1 MPDGSSILGS
11 GKGMGQP
18 VIVEDGV
25 AKLLDRTAFAG
36 SVATADRLLDKIQ
49 VAEVPLTDA
58 VRMMTETP
66 ARIIGIDHK
75 KGAIS
80 VGMDADLVLFDDNI
94 NICMTIVEGNIVY
107 NVL

>member
-1 MPDGSSILGS
+1 
-11 GKGMGQP
+11 
-18 VIVEDGV
+18 
-25 AKLLDRTAFAG
+25 
-36 SVATADRLLDKIQ
+36 
-49 VAEVPLTDA
+49 
-58 VRMMTETP
+58 MMTETP